1 MIRPIAFKP
10 LGGRL
15 SAGGERY
22 GSTPVLASRPPSH
35 MTLYGSKYSSNHH
48 HFYQTVAVHLTFML
62 KIHGIVVLRS
72 YRGGLTGVIPQ
83 SNRKPMLENSFA
95 AFREVT
101 RAKIPQLLFLFT
113 EGRGVQRE
121 DWKNTCN
128 KFLSPPI
135 SSLSA
140 IECFTRKTNSLL
152 RKSVIFVQIST
163 SEFSRKID
171 VSLTCFGRSLSPP
184 CKKL

>member
-35 MTLYGSKYSSNHH
+35 MTLYGSKYSSNNH

-83 SNRKPMLENSFA
+83 PNRKPMLENSFA
-95 AFREVT
+95 AFRQVT
-101 RAKIPQLLFLFT
+101 GAKIPQLLFSLY
-113 EGRGVQRE
+113 RG
-121 DWKNTCN
+121 
-128 KFLSPPI
+128 
-135 SSLSA
+135 
-140 IECFTRKTNSLL
+140 
-152 RKSVIFVQIST
+152 
-163 SEFSRKID
+163 
-171 VSLTCFGRSLSPP
+171 
-184 CKKL
+184 